1 MELTGRKK
9 KNATAVALTA
19 ANWTIVNIKK
29 NIEKLYCLYGSK
41 MPKLE
46 LQFAHLLPECRYQI
60 FLEVSFCHGNIVQW
74 FVRLSLKEVKNVDC
88 HV

>member
-1 MELTGRKK
+1 M
-9 KNATAVALTA
+9 
-19 ANWTIVNIKK
+19 
-29 NIEKLYCLYGSK
+29 YGSK